1 MTHELAL
8 DPAELTPPRPRQVCG
23 NGVSSRPELR
33 IASGRADVDLDAA
46 ERAAAD
52 FLAALGIDRSRAGLR
67 ETPVRMVR
75 AYGAKTGTSALAG
88 TLRTDA
94 RSRAEFF
101 ALAGISPP

>member
-1 MTHELAL
+1 MTHEPTL
-8 DPAELTPPRPRQVCG
+8 DPAELTPPQPRQVCG
-23 NGVSSRPELR
+23 TGVSSRPELR
-33 IASGRADVDLDAA
+33 IASGRADVDLDTA

-67 ETPVRMVR
+67 ETLRGVL
-75 AYGAKTGTSALAG
+75 AHGAKAITSAVAG